1 MNWKFWSILGACL
14 MAWLASTHWTPAA
27 ATPLYAVRSPN
38 RCDTCHVEPVDWANP
53 AVKDRKC
60 SLDCTIC
67 HVSPT
72 GGGLRTPSGQYYGR
86 EVLPRWGE
94 RPSIHA
100 TSDDNAESAGYYRFF
115 GGFGGWQAGNT
126 PSSEVEDRYGDIE
139 PNPTFRG
146 GGDIRIM
153 TYIPANRI
161 NDKFDVDPSI
171 FPMQASL
178 YLMGRPHEN
187 VVLYGDMGLMASE
200 GATNLLGLDLGSVP
214 PLDYLRVRELFVKVD
229 NLPYNTY
236 VRAGRFNPAYG
247 WRIPDHTAYIRK
259 PLGFDQDRQVFGIE
273 GGINPNYPYA
283 NLGLFAQ
290 GLDAWPGDTG
300 AKGWGLTA
308 NGGIRELGWHLGGS
322 AQFLSTELGDSLTL
336 GPQWALNFYPVA
348 ILGELDLRQD
358 FTNNT
363 TLLAGYS
370 EVNWLMTW
378 GLTGHIKFEYI
389 DPDVTIRDDHQNRV
403 AIGTNFHPWTQI
415 DIQTEYRQTW
425 SGGSVLLIGSELTGH
440 EVLIIA
446 HAWF

>member
-1 MNWKFWSILGACL
+1 MTWKFWSILGACFIT
-14 MAWLASTHWTPAA
+14 WLATTHWTPAS

-94 RPSIHA
+94 RPSTHA

-115 GGFGGWQAGNT
+115 GGFSGWQAGET
-126 PSSEVEDRYGDIE
+126 PSTEVEDRYGDIE

-146 GGDIRIM
+146 GGDIRLM
-153 TYIPANRI
+153 TYIPANRV

-300 AKGWGLTA
+300 DKGWGLTA

-322 AQFLSTELGDSLTL
+322 AQFLSTEMGDSLTL

-348 ILGELDLRQD
+348 ILGELDLRQN

-370 EVNWLMTW
+370 EVNWLKTETVPATLCRFSVSESQS
-378 GLTGHIKFEYI
+378 LTASTSAHVGAAWAVE
-389 DPDVTIRDDHQNRV
+389 DRV
-403 AIGTNFHPWTQI
+403 KPMSKE
-415 DIQTEYRQTW
+415 QTR
-425 SGGSVLLIGSELTGH
+425 
-440 EVLIIA
+440 IITPSIE
-446 HAWF
+446 